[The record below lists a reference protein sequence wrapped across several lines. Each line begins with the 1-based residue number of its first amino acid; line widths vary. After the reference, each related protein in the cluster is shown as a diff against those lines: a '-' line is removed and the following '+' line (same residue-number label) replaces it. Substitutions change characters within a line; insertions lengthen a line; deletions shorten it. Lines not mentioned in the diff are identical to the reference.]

1 MMLFLPT
8 SVPCC
13 FLPQAIMEL
22 SFPGEKILRMSA
34 VDTEYGTQC
43 TQRSADTGLP
53 SFLQCQQHRA
63 PCFPRLMKLLL
74 AFRCLGNRLCPLSFW
89 KYKTNSLCI
98 IIATVILLFKKRI
111 IFILWWQIWKREICF
126 LSQWESVAFQYG
138 SSVKTQLSPWG
149 SSQAFIPHLRAK
161 HWIQPLCHHHFS
173 RPAFCSCCSQFTC
186 RMQRLSSVLFL
197 TFTLN
202 IFLKKKST
210 G

>member
-1 MMLFLPT
+1 MFSKTHETASCLQMLRQQTLSLIFL
-8 SVPCC
+8 
-13 FLPQAIMEL
+13 
-22 SFPGEKILRMSA
+22 KI
-34 VDTEYGTQC
+34 QN
-43 TQRSADTGLP
+43 
-53 SFLQCQQHRA
+53 
-63 PCFPRLMKLLL
+63 K
-74 AFRCLGNRLCPLSFW
+74 
-89 KYKTNSLCI
+89 NSLCI